1 MAKGNSS
8 AHSMLRRPLKSN
20 KVTAAALTLPMLI
33 TPIATQKHRPKLL
46 TT

>member
-1 MAKGNSS
+1 MAKGKSS
-8 AHSMLRRPLKSN
+8 AHSKVRRPLKSN

-33 TPIATQKHRPKLL
+33 TPMATQKHRPKLL